1 MQHPRSAHGV
11 RAAHWDERYRT
22 VGVEHVS
29 WFEERPALSLGLLTV
44 AGATMGPSVIDV
56 GGGASSLS
64 PALVE
69 AGCGEVTVLD
79 VSSTALAAGRERA
92 GAIGGIEWVQADL
105 LTWTPERRW
114 AAWHDRAVF
123 HFLTD
128 PADRATYRKLVG
140 RSVEP
145 GGAAVVIGFAVDGPT
160 SCSGLEVHR
169 CTPEQLLV
177 EATPGFEELAS
188 GHALHT
194 TPAGAIQRLSFVVAR
209 APRP

>member
-1 MQHPRSAHGV
+1 MEERRSQRDA
-11 RAAHWDERYRT
+11 RTAYWDERYRA

-29 WFEERPALSLGLLTV
+29 WFEEHPALSLGLLTV
-44 AGATMGPSVIDV
+44 AGATTAGSVIDV
-56 GGGASSLS
+56 GGGASSLA
-64 PALVE
+64 PVLVA

-79 VSSTALAAGRERA
+79 VSAAALDAGRERA
-92 GAIGGIEWVQADL
+92 DVTERIDWVQADL

-128 PADRATYRKLVG
+128 PADRATYRELMG

-145 GGAAVVIGFAVDGPT
+145 GGAAVVIGFAEDGPT

-177 EATPGFEELAS
+177 EATPGFVELAS
-188 GHALHT
+188 GHAVHA
-194 TPAGAIQRLSFVVAR
+194 TPTGAVQRLSFVVAR